1 MQMEKVISLWKPDRR
16 LPYVIHCPGHTLDGT
31 PIIWPEVLHN
41 QKEACDVFYFTMNRE
56 HLFEGKL
63 LSSSE
68 TEIVFLQERGLD
80 SVSTLYV
87 SVMTVEELET
97 VKKEYKENRYVP
109 PMNLEDL
116 VHIYE
121 RDLE

>member
-1 MQMEKVISLWKPDRR
+1 MSKMISLWKPDYH

-31 PIIWPEVLHN
+31 PIIWLEVLHDQ
-41 QKEACDVFYFTMNRE
+41 QKAYDVFSFTMNRE

-63 LSSSE
+63 LSASE
-68 TEIVFLQERGLD
+68 TEMHFLQESGLD
-80 SVSTLYV
+80 SVSTLHV
-87 SVMTVEELET
+87 AVMTAEELET
-97 VKKEYKENRYVP
+97 VKKEYKENRRDP
-109 PMNLEDL
+109 PRDLEDL